1 MTFTNDLTP
10 RAKYPKTGTNKRVPT
25 IVRDG
30 ASFGAQTTVVCGI
43 TIGENAFI
51 GAGTV
56 VTKDVP
62 DYALVFGV
70 PAKQKGWRCECG
82 EEMKLLKDQLHCTV
96 CSAKYKVTKGSEV
109 EINLEDWRC
118 N

>member
-30 ASFGAQTTVVCGI
+30 ASFGAHTTVVCGI

-62 DYALVFGV
+62 DYALVYGN
-70 PAKQKGWRCECG
+70 PATIRGWMCECG
-82 EEMKLLKDQLHCTV
+82 IILPRIFTKSKCKNCQRVYLKKNGHVNEL
-96 CSAKYKVTKGSEV
+96 K
-109 EINLEDWRC
+109 
-118 N
+118 